1 MYIGFGHT
9 RAAYSFAS
17 VGITDNQLP
26 GNGKPVIKPIHR
38 YQSVPVTTPNTL
50 KATEGSGARI
60 HD

>member
-26 GNGKPVIKPIHR
+26 GAVG
-38 YQSVPVTTPNTL
+38 L
-50 KATEGSGARI
+50 ATENLDSLAAILSGVQQRCLSAKSPSLLL
-60 HD
+60 